1 MQGVPPPC
9 KETAAVFIQHVC
21 RKSCVK
27 LLLLL
32 CAMFD
37 FATDIYKASFRKKKS
52 YIVIVSK
59 LWITAVFALV
69 INRAGIPHDMEATAV
84 LYSLILHSPFFSKHG
99 KGFCYF

>member
-32 CAMFD
+32 CATFD
-37 FATDIYKASFRKKKS
+37 FAIDIYKASFRKKN
-52 YIVIVSK
+52 
-59 LWITAVFALV
+59 LT
-69 INRAGIPHDMEATAV
+69 
-84 LYSLILHSPFFSKHG
+84 
-99 KGFCYF
+99 